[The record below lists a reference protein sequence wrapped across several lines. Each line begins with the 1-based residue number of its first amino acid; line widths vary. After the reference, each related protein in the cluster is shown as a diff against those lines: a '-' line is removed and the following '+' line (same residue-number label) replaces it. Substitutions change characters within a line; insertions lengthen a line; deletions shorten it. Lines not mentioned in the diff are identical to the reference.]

1 MGTNESITDV
11 QRVDLA
17 SDAAGVVEDFV
28 AGLVGTGGGQIG
40 GAGEGRNWTQRT
52 LGRVFHGEKQVAKEM
67 GGLYAPEQMRKAAEA
82 ADELVAAVD
91 ELGNAT
97 LEPAKQAGQAVTELG
112 VRDIPATLR
121 NAELRSDSPE
131 LAAVHTQL
139 SKIIGV
145 LGEARSRTLLAEMR
159 GEQPGDPAP

>member
-1 MGTNESITDV
+1 MSDV
-11 QRVDLA
+11 QRLDLA

-28 AGLVGTGGGQIG
+28 TGIVGVGGGDIG
-40 GAGEGRNWTQRT
+40 GGGDGRNWTQRT
-52 LGRVFHGEKQVAKEM
+52 LGRIFHGEREVAQEM

-97 LEPAKQAGQAVTELG
+97 LEPAKQAGRAVTELG

-121 NAELRSDSPE
+121 NPDLMSNSPE
-131 LAAVHTQL
+131 LAAAHTQL
-139 SKIIGV
+139 SKIVGV

-159 GEQPGDPAP
+159 AEQPGDPAP

>member
-1 MGTNESITDV
+1 MSALARTIEALLFLSSEPV
-11 QRVDLA
+11 ALADLA
-17 SDAAGVVEDFV
+17 E
-28 AGLVGTGGGQIG
+28 
-40 GAGEGRNWTQRT
+40 
-52 LGRVFHGEKQVAKEM
+52 
-67 GGLYAPEQMRKAAEA
+67 AAECE

-131 LAAVHTQL
+131 LAGVHTQL

-159 GEQPGDPAP
+159 SEQPGDPAP